1 MIDYGE
7 EDDLTGISSMS
18 RVVECVIV
26 QIARILLQHKLQKKR
41 QQMLLN
47 ASRNYHYEN
56 LNNTVILSSG
66 VTDLSSTSPNLSKRQ
81 KNIKALITK

>member
-18 RVVECVIV
+18 RV